1 MMRLES
7 SEVCIK
13 PFLHLCSLRLE
24 KDTGIH
30 FLQSESKILLREASS
45 SLTYSLSSYSTRF
58 VSLTADSSVLCFYGE
73 LLLMLVRKG
82 SGFQLKQRTIILCE
96 PKTKIL
102 LPSSHFQLFQRVFR
116 NDFSTLQASTD

>member
-1 MMRLES
+1 MRLES

-13 PFLHLCSLRLE
+13 PFLHLCSLCLE

-58 VSLTADSSVLCFYGE
+58 VSLTADRSVLYFYGE
-73 LLLMLVRKG
+73 LLLTVCL
-82 SGFQLKQRTIILCE
+82 
-96 PKTKIL
+96 
-102 LPSSHFQLFQRVFR
+102 
-116 NDFSTLQASTD
+116 